1 MRENAFA
8 PVDFVKRVVSH
19 SSRHE
24 LCRIIRHLESAIA
37 MQRLH
42 AVPKGCV
49 LPWARGSYR
58 VSWRV
63 MKRRQRNQHDRSFLQ
78 RFLLRQTAGQCPVC
92 TGQLGK
98 KAEPA
103 VIYGRSSHSVTFR
116 CKTCDLRWT
125 ITWASLHRAAS
136 TFAAALREAGV
147 ATDDVRVKQYDFV
160 ANGTKFAVERE
171 AKRKSTFTRQKNRR
185 VIRLPDSAA

>member
-1 MRENAFA
+1 MLRRVLA
-8 PVDFVKRVVSH
+8 PSTARPRVQPRST
-19 SSRHE
+19 
-24 LCRIIRHLESAIA
+24 IRL
-37 MQRLH
+37 QRLH
-42 AVPKGCV
+42 VIPDGCV

-63 MKRRQRNQHDRSFLQ
+63 MKRRQRNQHDRLPFLQ
-78 RFLLRQTAGQCPVC
+78 RFLLKQTAGHCPVC

-98 KAEPA
+98 QAKPA
-103 VIYGRSSHSVTFR
+103 VIYRRSSHSVTFR
-116 CKTCDLRWT
+116 CKACDLQWT

-136 TFAAALREAGV
+136 TFAAAFREAGV

-171 AKRKSTFTRQKNRR
+171 AKRKSTITRQKNRR